1 MCAGPAFPHRGD
13 LFSHMFSPCEGGA
26 ESICHVRR
34 GIKGG
39 DERWNNHLKM
49 NKEDKYL
56 QERAADLGLSAF
68 STLSCC
74 FTVSKGSQKKK
85 PQWKMSVSDGQ

>member
-1 MCAGPAFPHRGD
+1 MCAGSAFLHRGD
-13 LFSHMFSPCEGGA
+13 LFSHVFSPCEGGA

-34 GIKGG
+34 GITEG

-68 STLSCC
+68 STLSGC
-74 FTVSKGSQKKK
+74 FNVSKGSQYKN
-85 PQWKMSVSDGQ
+85 PNG